1 MVSTLSQSEARDI
14 SSIGRRARRLL
25 RDGAR
30 LKMPVTLMTVAVVL
44 FSIFVAGG
52 GIYDILV
59 KPPAILGSGDAWTA
73 VDPRSDQ
80 QTLSE
85 SVVSMFLTGTTFLGL
100 LVSHR
105 SAQVAY
111 DRKKAN
117 IMLLMGISLI
127 VLGLAGSY
135 YLILL
140 KLG

>member
-1 MVSTLSQSEARDI
+1 MVFTLSQSEARDI
-14 SSIGRRARRLL
+14 SSIGRRAKRLL

-30 LKMPVTLMTVAVVL
+30 IKMPVRLIAVAVVL
-44 FSIFVAGG
+44 FSIFIAGG
-52 GIYDILV
+52 GIYDILE
-59 KPPAILGSGDAWTA
+59 KPPAILGSGSEWTA
-73 VDPRSDQ
+73 VAPSGY

-85 SVVSMFLTGTTFLGL
+85 SVVSMFLTGMTFLGL

-105 SAQVAY
+105 STQVAY

-117 IMLLMGISLI
+117 TMLLMGISLI

-135 YLILL
+135 YVILL